1 MPNNRI
7 LPVAILCGGLG
18 TRLKPITEK
27 IPKALV
33 EVAGKP
39 FIFHQLEYLSQQNI
53 EKVVLCLGHM
63 GEKIEKEVTQNTFNG
78 LQIEYSYDGMPL
90 KGTGGA
96 IKKAIPL
103 LGDNFYV
110 QYGDSFLPVNYKSIE
125 RFYFESNKP
134 ALMTVFRNNNK
145 WDKSNVIFDNY
156 FISEYNKKE
165 FKPNMHFIDYGL
177 SILSKSLFDSYSDNE
192 SFDLSDLYHQLSI
205 LGNLAGFEV
214 VERFYEIGSHE
225 GLEEF
230 ELYLLSLSKGV

>member
-1 MPNNRI
+1 M

-39 FIFHQLEYLSQQNI
+39 FIFHQLEYLGQQNI

-63 GEKIEKEVTQNTFNG
+63 GEKIEKEVAQNNFNG
-78 LQIEYSYDGMPL
+78 LQIQYSYDGMPL

-110 QYGDSFLPVNYKSIE
+110 QYGDSFLPIKYKPIE
-125 RFYFESNKP
+125 HFYFESNKP

-156 FISEYNKKE
+156 SISEYNKKE
-165 FKPNMHFIDYGL
+165 FKANMHFIDYGL
-177 SILSKSLFDSYSDNE
+177 SILSKSLFDSYSDSE

-225 GLEEF
+225 GLEES
-230 ELYLLSLSKGV
+230 EMYLLSLSKGV

>member
-1 MPNNRI
+1 M

-39 FIFHQLEYLSQQNI
+39 FIFHQLEYLGQQNI

-63 GEKIEKEVTQNTFNG
+63 GEKIEKEVAQNNFNG
-78 LQIEYSYDGMPL
+78 LQIQYSYDGMPL

-110 QYGDSFLPVNYKSIE
+110 QYGDSFLPVKYKPIE
-125 RFYFESNKP
+125 HFYFESNKP

-145 WDKSNVIFDNY
+145 WY
-156 FISEYNKKE
+156 
-165 FKPNMHFIDYGL
+165 
-177 SILSKSLFDSYSDNE
+177 
-192 SFDLSDLYHQLSI
+192 
-205 LGNLAGFEV
+205 
-214 VERFYEIGSHE
+214 
-225 GLEEF
+225 
-230 ELYLLSLSKGV
+230 

>member
-1 MPNNRI
+1 M

-39 FIFHQLEYLSQQNI
+39 FIFHQLEYLGQQNI

-63 GEKIEKEVTQNTFNG
+63 GEKIEKEVAQNNFNG
-78 LQIEYSYDGMPL
+78 LQIQYSYDGMPL

-110 QYGDSFLPVNYKSIE
+110 QYGDSFLPVKYKPIE
-125 RFYFESNKP
+125 HFYFESNKP

-156 FISEYNKKE
+156 SISEYNKKE
-165 FKPNMHFIDYGL
+165 FKANMHFIDYGL
-177 SILSKSLFDSYSDNE
+177 SILSKSLFDSYSDSE

-225 GLEEF
+225 GLEES
-230 ELYLLSLSKGV
+230 EMYLLSLSKGV

>member
-1 MPNNRI
+1 M

-63 GEKIEKEVTQNTFNG
+63 GEKIEKEVAQNNFND
-78 LQIEYSYDGMPL
+78 LQIQYSYDGMPL

-110 QYGDSFLPVNYKSIE
+110 QYGDSFLPVKYKPIE
-125 RFYFESNKP
+125 HFYFESNKP

-156 FISEYNKKE
+156 SISEYNKKE
-165 FKPNMHFIDYGL
+165 FKANMHFIDYGL
-177 SILSKSLFDSYSDNE
+177 SIVSKSLFDSYSDSE

-225 GLEEF
+225 GLEES
-230 ELYLLSLSKGV
+230 EMYLLSLSKGV

>member
-1 MPNNRI
+1 M

-63 GEKIEKEVTQNTFNG
+63 GEKIEKEVAQNNFNG
-78 LQIEYSYDGMPL
+78 LQIQYSYDGMPL

-110 QYGDSFLPVNYKSIE
+110 QYGDSFLPVKYKPIE
-125 RFYFESNKP
+125 HFFFESNKP

-156 FISEYNKKE
+156 SISEYNKKE
-165 FKPNMHFIDYGL
+165 LKANMHFIDYGL
-177 SILSKSLFDSYSDNE
+177 SIVSKSLFDSYSDSE

-225 GLEEF
+225 GLEES
-230 ELYLLSLSKGV
+230 EMYLLSLSKGV